1 MIKQFIKKRIG
12 IVQNFENKEGG
23 FTLVEALTAIFIL
36 TFVVVG
42 LMTVVSDSL
51 FATKYAK
58 DEITANYLLQEVVD
72 FVRNDRDTAVF
83 LNIGEGID
91 SSWSDFVESYTR
103 VEVGC
108 SSSSGCIVDV
118 NLSDNNLRPCSSPA
132 CSYLY
137 LYEGDD
143 TGNLK
148 SFYVTKDYPFGITGR
163 VKTNFQRTLKVAEE
177 GNNQLKVEVTVNWK
191 NGNLSKSRSLSTTL
205 SKWQ

>member
-83 LNIGEGID
+83 LNIGEGIN
-91 SSWSDFVESYTR
+91 SSWSDFVEEYTR
-103 VEVGC
+103 VEAGC

-118 NLSDNNLRPCSSPA
+118 NLSDNNLRLCSSPA

-137 LYEGDD
+137 LHEGDNVAD
-143 TGNLK
+143 LK

-163 VKTNFQRTLKVAEE
+163 VKTNFQRTLKVTEE
-177 GNNQLKVEVTVNWK
+177 GANQLKVEVTVNWK